1 LKKRVAT
8 VLVVGAGPA
17 GARCAETLRA
27 EGFDGRVILVGGE
40 REAPYERPALSKE
53 FLAGAC
59 ESEGV
64 LLRPPLFWADREI
77 ELVLGTRIGFV
88 DASRRTAVSTTGKVF
103 AWDALVLA
111 TGARP
116 RRFPGPAVR
125 GVHTLRSLRDALALR
140 RALRA
145 GSRLTVVGAGFVGTE
160 VASTAAGLGVEVV
173 LLAAGRGPLERVLG
187 LEVGALLVDRY
198 RAHGVDV
205 RLGAR
210 VTRFVA
216 DGRRRLRTLVLSD
229 GKRLHS
235 DAALVGLGAIPEC
248 APVSGLASEGGIATD
263 ACGRTNIPSV
273 YACGDVASAW
283 RPSLGRRLRIE
294 HWTNATAQGAAAAR
308 AILGDEQPHDEAPYF
323 WSDQFGLR
331 LQYVGHADKWAAV
344 EIEGERDS
352 FIAMYRGGDGR
363 VLASLFA
370 NRAREVAAFRRELA
384 AARAAA

>member
-1 LKKRVAT
+1 LKERVAT
-8 VLVVGAGPA
+8 VLIVGAGPA

-59 ESEGV
+59 ESESV
-64 LLRPPLFWADREI
+64 LLRPPSFWADRGI

-88 DASRRTAVSTTGKVF
+88 DASRRTAVSTTGKLF
-103 AWDALVLA
+103 AWGALVLA

-125 GVHTLRSLRDALALR
+125 GVHTLRSLQDALALR
-140 RALRA
+140 TALRP
-145 GSRLTVVGAGFVGTE
+145 GGRLTIVGAGFVGTE

-210 VTRFVA
+210 VTRFRADRRGRLREVVLA
-216 DGRRRLRTLVLSD
+216 DGGRVT
-229 GKRLHS
+229 S

-248 APVSGLASEGGIATD
+248 PPVSGLAAEGGIATD
-263 ACGRTNIPSV
+263 ACGRTSTPSV

-283 RPSLGRRLRIE
+283 RPSLGRRLRVE
-294 HWTNATAQGAAAAR
+294 HWTNAAGQGAVVAR
-308 AILGDEQPHDEAPYF
+308 AILGQEEPLDEVPYF

-331 LQYVGHADKWAAV
+331 LQYVGHADEWAAV
-344 EIEGERDS
+344 EIEGKRDS
-352 FIAMYRGGDGR
+352 FSAIYRRGDGR
-363 VLASLFA
+363 LLAALFA
-370 NRAREVAAFRRELA
+370 NRAREVAALRRDFA
-384 AARAAA
+384 VGRAAA